1 MPESHT
7 HRSARKKSS
16 SHLPHPFHVCPA
28 PIIIIIIINIMEP
41 VSIEALLEVGYRV
54 CQAIVVYIKRVRQ
67 TPDVVK
73 SIEAR
78 VNAWKTQLE
87 ALKELQEEGDLTE
100 LTKTWLQQS
109 GVLTQ
114 SYDCLTELASLVDK
128 APRPSR
134 EKSTSLEDYFKRLTW
149 PLTAHNKAEELL
161 THLDHQRDE
170 IAAALVRDT
179 A

>member
-1 MPESHT
+1 MFAQAPYL
-7 HRSARKKSS
+7 SS
-16 SHLPHPFHVCPA
+16 SHPPYPFYICPA
-28 PIIIIIIINIMEP
+28 PVIITIIVIMIEP
-41 VSIEALLEVGYRV
+41 VSIEALVEVGYRV
-54 CQAIVVYIKRVRQ
+54 CQAIVVYIKRVRH

-87 ALKELQEEGDLTE
+87 ALKELQEDGDLTD

-109 GVLTQ
+109 GVLAQ
-114 SYDCLTELASLVDK
+114 SYHCLTELASLVDR

-161 THLDHQRDE
+161 AHLDHQRDA
-170 IAAALVRDT
+170 IAAALVSDT